1 MRHSG
6 LDHSNLRVHL
16 MAYRHY
22 CDIVGQTSINSQPST
37 IDRGGSCDLPYQS
50 SAVKNRQPAFPFIF
64 DSIPSFHFSVDGNDN
79 KMRRI
84 SLLLILSSWLVL
96 WQDVSAFASSS
107 VKGASKPA
115 HRPRTVSSS
124 GTALHAVAKKK
135 KTTAAKKAKAT
146 KKEVVTVK
154 KPELIE
160 QMAQKCELPK
170 RDTEAALNA
179 FLEVVQQN
187 VAEGKKVTLVGFG
200 SFTLKER
207 AARKGRNPATGE
219 ELDIP
224 ASKAPGF
231 SAGKVWKDRV
241 NGK

>member
-1 MRHSG
+1 MW
-6 LDHSNLRVHL
+6 
-16 MAYRHY
+16 
-22 CDIVGQTSINSQPST
+22 
-37 IDRGGSCDLPYQS
+37 
-50 SAVKNRQPAFPFIF
+50 
-64 DSIPSFHFSVDGNDN
+64 
-79 KMRRI
+79 RI
-84 SLLLILSSWLVL
+84 SVLLIACSWLAL
-96 WQDVSAFASSS
+96 LQNVSAFAPSS
-107 VKGASKPA
+107 VKGASTPA
-115 HRPRTVSSS
+115 VRPRTVSAS

-135 KTTAAKKAKAT
+135 KKAAAKTAKKAKAV
-146 KKEVVTVK
+146 KKDVVTVK
-154 KPELIE
+154 KPELVG
-160 QMAQKCELPK
+160 QMAEECGLTK

-219 ELDIP
+219 ELEIP